1 MKTQVLI
8 KFLNAYSP
16 KKIAIVGHRNADPDA
31 VCSMYAFSHF
41 LKKLYSDIEISL
53 IAEDINKVSE
63 QIITKL
69 NFDIEAS
76 LPFKPDI
83 IILIDANNLIQ
94 IGKIKDFIPKNIPI
108 IIIDHHIP
116 HPETNKISQFKI
128 IDENATSTSEIIYK
142 IFKEI
147 DLEIEPKIALSLLMG
162 ILYDTRRF
170 TLISNETF
178 AVVIDL
184 LRAGANYGKA
194 LELLRTTMDKS
205 EKIARLKA
213 AQRATLHKVRDWII
227 VTSHVSTYEASACRA
242 FIDLG
247 ADVAFVVA
255 EKDNEVRISARAAQE
270 FYEKTSIN
278 LAKIMEKVGKV
289 IGGVGGGHATAA
301 GANGIKNGEEGL
313 KEALKIL
320 KEEIS
325 KLP

>member
-1 MKTQVLI
+1 
-8 KFLNAYSP
+8 
-16 KKIAIVGHRNADPDA
+16 
-31 VCSMYAFSHF
+31 
-41 LKKLYSDIEISL
+41 
-53 IAEDINKVSE
+53 
-63 QIITKL
+63 
-69 NFDIEAS
+69 
-76 LPFKPDI
+76 
-83 IILIDANNLIQ
+83 
-94 IGKIKDFIPKNIPI
+94 
-108 IIIDHHIP
+108 
-116 HPETNKISQFKI
+116 
-128 IDENATSTSEIIYK
+128 
-142 IFKEI
+142 
-147 DLEIEPKIALSLLMG
+147 MG

-170 TLISNETF
+170 TLVSNETF
-178 AVVIDL
+178 AVVMDL

-213 AQRATLHKVRDWII
+213 AQRATLHKIRDWII